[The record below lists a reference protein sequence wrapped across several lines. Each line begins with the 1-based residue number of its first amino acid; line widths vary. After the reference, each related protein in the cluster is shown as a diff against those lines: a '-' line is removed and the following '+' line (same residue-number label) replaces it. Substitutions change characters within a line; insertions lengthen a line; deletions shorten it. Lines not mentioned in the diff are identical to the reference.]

1 MFVEQNKK
9 LLLLINI
16 DCFVKKFEIQPAP
29 ISVIQKWKWK
39 KNNLETVSV
48 LVHFDRREMS

>member
-16 DCFVKKFEIQPAP
+16 DCIVNSLKSKTPNQ
-29 ISVIQKWKWK
+29 
-39 KNNLETVSV
+39 
-48 LVHFDRREMS
+48 

>member
-16 DCFVKKFEIQPAP
+16 NCIVNSLKSKAP
-29 ISVIQKWKWK
+29 NQ
-39 KNNLETVSV
+39 
-48 LVHFDRREMS
+48 